1 MPSFTMAG
9 FYYMYSNNCHVIS
22 GTVDEA
28 KKVSRCLQMISAAV
42 LKRMTTTL
50 KMLMLLIVWHNY
62 QRLSR
67 GLVS

>member
-1 MPSFTMAG
+1 MAG

-50 KMLMLLIVWHNY
+50 KMLMLLIVWH
-62 QRLSR
+62 
-67 GLVS
+67 